1 MKDYLNKTLNEI
13 TEYDNDITLN
23 DFVKGFEEFLEDC
36 DVENKKEYIKQKL
49 SETVEYNITLEV
61 INDYLNNAPKEL
73 INNIYNV
80 LTKDE

>member
-36 DVENKKEYIKQKL
+36 DVEKKKEYIQQKL